1 MNADESGNCANE
13 PRRGAMVTVSMIGS
27 GDNCLGFRVG
37 GNDESEYVNSVDSK
51 YRRLS
56 AFIGGY

>member
-1 MNADESGNCANE
+1 
-13 PRRGAMVTVSMIGS
+13 MVTVSMIGS
-27 GDNCLGFRVG
+27 CDNCLGFRVR